1 MIDFKNKLFFPGN
14 FTFDGE
20 VSIIVNITERTNNIT
35 LHILNLN
42 ISETRLYKE
51 PKENADQPYGSEDE
65 VFLSKTSHNHEKQFY
80 ILHPKSTLEEGSQYR
95 VFIRYVGSINDR
107 LQGFYRSSY
116 KEGNEKR

>member
-1 MIDFKNKLFFPGN
+1 MIFSGN

-20 VSIIVNITERTNNIT
+20 VSIIVNVTERTNNIT
-35 LHILNLN
+35 LHSLNLN

-51 PKENADQPYGSEDE
+51 PKETADQPYGSEEE
-65 VFLSKTSHNHEKQFY
+65 VTLSRTSQNVEKQFY
-80 ILHPKSTLEEGSQYR
+80 ILHPKSTLEEGHQYR

-116 KEGNEKR
+116 KEGNEKRYV